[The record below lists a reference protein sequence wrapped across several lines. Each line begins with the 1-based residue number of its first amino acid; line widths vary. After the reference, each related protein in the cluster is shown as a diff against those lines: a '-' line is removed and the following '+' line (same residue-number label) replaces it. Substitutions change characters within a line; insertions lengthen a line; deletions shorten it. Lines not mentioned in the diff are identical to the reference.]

1 MKKLRGILGNALL
14 LVFSVAG
21 LAFMAMPW
29 SATRIWA
36 GGEATD
42 AIDGASVFDAIG
54 QIADA
59 DGTSKAALVFYLMF
73 AIIACIVAIT
83 SIVSLVG
90 VIIGNKKLNL
100 TFYNRILSLVLLV
113 FGLIAMICSIAAF
126 ADVSFVEDIEI
137 LGGKNGTE
145 MIAHGGAILPMICG
159 LLALVSAF
167 IAPSKKKS

>member
-126 ADVSFVEDIEI
+126 ADASVVTDV
-137 LGGKNGTE
+137 LGSKNGYEIT
-145 MIAHGGAILPMICG
+145 AHGGAILPMICG

>member
-1 MKKLRGILGNALL
+1 MKKIRGFVGNILL

-21 LAFMAMPW
+21 LAFMALPW
-29 SATRIWA
+29 SASRMWVA
-36 GGEATD
+36 GEASE
-42 AIDGASVFDAIG
+42 AVEGSSVFDVLGNIG
-54 QIADA
+54 DA
-59 DGTSKAALVFYLMF
+59 SGTSQAALVFFLLF
-73 AIIACIVAIT
+73 AIFACIVALT

-113 FGLIAMICSIAAF
+113 FGLIAMICSIAYF
-126 ADVSFVEDIEI
+126 ADFSFITDTF
-137 LGGKNGTE
+137 GGKSGTE
-145 MIAHGGAILPMICG
+145 TIVNGGAILPMICG

>member
-29 SATRIWA
+29 NAQKTII
-36 GGEATD
+36 GDVVNETKEGL
-42 AIDGASVFDAIG
+42 SVFDAIG
-54 QIADA
+54 NIADA
-59 DGTSKAALVFYLMF
+59 DPTKKAALAFYLMF
-73 AIIACIVAIT
+73 AIVACIVALT

-90 VIIGNKKLNL
+90 VIVGNKKLNL

-113 FGLIAMICSIAAF
+113 FGLIAMICSVAYF
-126 ADVSFVEDIEI
+126 ADIIRINV
-137 LGGKNGTE
+137 GGSGSETV
-145 MIAHGGAILPMICG
+145 AHGGAVLPMICG

-167 IAPSKKKS
+167 IAPSKKKA

>member
-21 LAFMAMPW
+21 LAFMALPW

-113 FGLIAMICSIAAF
+113 FGLIAMICSIAYF
-126 ADVSFVEDIEI
+126 ADFSFITDTF
-137 LGGKNGTE
+137 GGKSGTE
-145 MIAHGGAILPMICG
+145 TIVNGGAILPMICG
-159 LLALVSAF
+159 ALALVSAF
-167 IAPSKKKS
+167 IAPSKKKT